1 MLLGYF
7 ISTTGTKTG
16 KLKEAYIMATLAEI
30 RAKLREQEDRKGG
43 GSNQQ
48 SGGDNAIY
56 PHWNM
61 AEGTEAVLR
70 FLPDADSDN
79 VFFWKERL
87 MIKLPFAGIK
97 GQTDS
102 RPVTVNVPCME
113 MYGETCPVLSEVRGW
128 FKDPALEDQGRKYWK
143 KRSYIFQGFV
153 ADDPLNEDSKPENPI
168 RRFIIGPQIFQ
179 IIKGA
184 LMDPEMEELPTDY
197 VRGVDFRIKKT
208 SKGGYADYSTSQ
220 WSRRERAL
228 TDEEKAAIDTHG
240 LHNLDDFLPKKPGE
254 VEVKVIQEMFEA
266 SVDGEAYDPN
276 RWGQYFRAPGMSAP
290 TGDPNSSKPAAP
302 IAETKTAPMTPKEED
317 ANAGVTRD
325 ESGTPSAPEAS
336 TATTEDKPSSE
347 RAQDILKM
355 IRDRQS

>member
-1 MLLGYF
+1 
-7 ISTTGTKTG
+7 
-16 KLKEAYIMATLAEI
+16 MATLAEI
-30 RAKLREQEDRKGG
+30 RAKLREQENKTGG
-43 GSNQQ
+43 NTQS

-61 AEGTEAVLR
+61 AEGSEAVLR
-70 FLPDADSDN
+70 FLPDADPEAT
-79 VFFWKERL
+79 FFWKERL

-128 FKDPALEDQGRKYWK
+128 FKDPSLEDQGRKYWK

-153 ADDPLNEDSKPENPI
+153 ADNPISEDTTPENPI

-197 VRGVDFRIKKT
+197 ARGVDFRIKKT

-228 TDEEKAAIDTHG
+228 TDEEKAAVDSHG
-240 LHNLDDFLPKKPGE
+240 LYNLNDFLPKKPTE

-266 SVDGEAYDPN
+266 SVDGEAYDPDK
-276 RWGQYFRAPGMSAP
+276 WGQYFRAPGMSAP
-290 TGDPNSSKPAAP
+290 TGDPNSAKPTQPVAESKPAP
-302 IAETKTAPMTPKEED
+302 MTAPEED

-325 ESGTPSAPEAS
+325 ETGTVET
-336 TATTEDKPSSE
+336 TATADTDDKPSSE
-347 RAQDILKM
+347 RAQDILNM
-355 IRDRQS
+355 IRSRQS

>member
-1 MLLGYF
+1 
-7 ISTTGTKTG
+7 
-16 KLKEAYIMATLAEI
+16 MATLAEI

-43 GSNQQ
+43 GNQQ

-61 AEGTEAVLR
+61 AEGSEAVLR
-70 FLPDADSDN
+70 FLPDADPEN

-128 FKDPALEDQGRKYWK
+128 FKDPSLEDQGRKYWK

-153 ADDPLNEDSKPENPI
+153 ADNPISEDSTPDNPI

-197 VRGVDFRIKKT
+197 ARGVDFRIKKT

-228 TDEEKAAIDTHG
+228 TDEEKAAVDSHG
-240 LHNLDDFLPKKPGE
+240 LYNLNDFLPKKPSE

-266 SVDGEAYDPN
+266 SVDGEAYDPD
-276 RWGQYFRAPGMSAP
+276 RFGQYFRAPGMSAP
-290 TGDPNSSKPAAP
+290 TGDPKHTPAAP
-302 IAETKTAPMTPKEED
+302 TATPAPAVTPEPVAEAAPAVQETAPAAT
-317 ANAGVTRD
+317 
-325 ESGTPSAPEAS
+325 SAPEGD
-336 TATTEDKPSSE
+336 DKPSSE
-347 RAQDILKM
+347 RAQDILAM
-355 IRDRQS
+355 IRNRQS